1 MRCIQQCKQNDL
13 RWSGSSATLV
23 GRGHYEA
30 ENIRFSSTRFFLI
43 NVDPGPC
50 KEEEGRGVADAH
62 PGVRDDEMVE
72 TEEVAGVEDV
82 EVAVTTRQRWSGSS
96 RSWPPFS
103 P

>member
-1 MRCIQQCKQNDL
+1 
-13 RWSGSSATLV
+13 
-23 GRGHYEA
+23 
-30 ENIRFSSTRFFLI
+30 
-43 NVDPGPC
+43 
-50 KEEEGRGVADAH
+50 
-62 PGVRDDEMVE
+62 VRDDEMVE